1 MTTPFIGSEDC
12 PELDIDSI
20 LEEVTKSMRDIAMY
34 LKYGSVDTFLQMV
47 DLAVIDLAI
56 TKQNFK
62 SETDVRTQMICEE
75 DSAKTSERRIKVHSD
90 MATLINDIC
99 DIYRQDTEEEEEE
112 ENKSEAKSHT
122 STDPLGKT
130 QVSMEQ
136 PSPAQA

>member
-1 MTTPFIGSEDC
+1 
-12 PELDIDSI
+12 
-20 LEEVTKSMRDIAMY
+20 
-34 LKYGSVDTFLQMV
+34 MV

-62 SETDVRTQMICEE
+62 SETDVRTQMICED
-75 DSAKTSERRIKVHSD
+75 DSAKTSERRIKVHSE

-99 DIYRQDTEEEEEE
+99 ALPDTEEEEEE
-112 ENKSEAKSHT
+112 EETKSEAKSHT